1 MEANITQVELVYFYT
16 FRSILHSKNLV
27 IPNRI
32 RGNTKTERMV
42 KLLSENIL
50 TTGRYIYLDNYY
62 VIYQLFKYFSQQNIK
77 ATGTARID
85 RIDLH
90 GDLRNQ
96 IVAQKLPQNSALYY
110 ISTFAN
116 LLLYFDRQAT
126 KLLTNAF
133 SDDTRPKYIYT
144 KRRNGGYR
152 REEID
157 VPITVMEYNKN
168 THGVD

>member
-27 IPNRI
+27 IPDRI

-50 TTGRYIYLDNYY
+50 TTGRYIYLDHYY

-85 RIDLH
+85 RIDL
-90 GDLRNQ
+90 
-96 IVAQKLPQNSALYY
+96 P
-110 ISTFAN
+110 
-116 LLLYFDRQAT
+116 
-126 KLLTNAF
+126 
-133 SDDTRPKYIYT
+133 
-144 KRRNGGYR
+144 